1 MIKRRTYER
10 LKSGSYAT
18 TVLLSITSGCVLFYA
33 LYKIKQ
39 YLKTKPDAQANIK
52 AMSLHATSFGLYML
66 SAAILAVDL
75 LANLD
80 YS

>member
-1 MIKRRTYER
+1 MI
-10 LKSGSYAT
+10 
-18 TVLLSITSGCVLFYA
+18 SGCVLFYA

-39 YLKTKPDAQANIK
+39 SLKNQPDTLVNIK
-52 AMSLHATSFGLYML
+52 AMTLHATSFGLYML